1 MVKGCNCMSYVF
13 RYHKNIFKKSL
24 RLFDQEAEVSPD
36 DQMQQFGR
44 GPWVFLDEDCKV
56 QAECPVYS
64 KDCIG
69 LSCHLSHSLSLPLLC
84 KSCISE
90 VLGTNPTHLSMSAFC
105 LHFFPRYFLSLP
117 LYSAVSDILLDS
129 NVEFLPS
136 LIVFCS
142 FQFFSVSMW
151 LIFKFPFSVEI
162 SILSSIFMNIL
173 ILIIALPMSN
183 HYNIW
188 VFWVFSFLFFF
199 SSSLNLFMICL
210 VVKLNVRHCLG

>member
-1 MVKGCNCMSYVF
+1 MVKGDNCMSCVF

-24 RLFDQEAEVSPD
+24 RLFDQEVEVSPD

-44 GPWVFLDEDCKV
+44 GPWVFLNEDCKA
-56 QAECPVYS
+56 QAERPVHS
-64 KDCIG
+64 KGSID
-69 LSCHLSHSLSLPLLC
+69 LSCHLSHSLPLPLLC
-84 KSCISE
+84 RSCISE
-90 VLGTNPTHLSMSAFC
+90 VLGTNPTHLSMSAFY
-105 LHFFPRYFLSLP
+105 LHFFPRNFFSLP
-117 LYSAVSDILLDS
+117 LYSAVSDMLLYS

-136 LIVFCS
+136 LIVFFS

-151 LIFKFPFSVEI
+151 LIFKFQFSVEI

-188 VFWVFSFLFFF
+188 VFWVFSSFLFFF
-199 SSSLNLFMICL
+199 F
-210 VVKLNVRHCLG
+210 